1 MKMIRALLAAAA
13 CGVLL
18 SAGGCY
24 DRFKTS
30 SQSDVAG
37 DALDRAELAKE
48 TVSHWTNF
56 AALTAR
62 RLMEEYGPPDEVHAD
77 RLVWTNNGPWRRTVV
92 TNEQG
97 VGLLA
102 PGADQDIVEQAAGYR
117 PNPKQADAAAVETSN
132 FDRRVVFDP
141 RRGELSSRATREE
154 YNFLRLNLADDV
166 VHGRMQPNEAR
177 DSYASIVTFESS
189 GKTSPYLLGLR
200 FRPEVVPAP

>member
-1 MKMIRALLAAAA
+1 MKMIRGLLAAAA
-13 CGVLL
+13 CGALL
-18 SAGGCY
+18 SGGGCY

-30 SQSDVAG
+30 SQADVAG
-37 DALDRAELAKE
+37 NALDRAELAKE

-77 RLVWTNNGPWRRTVV
+77 HLVWIKNSPWRRTVV
-92 TNEQG
+92 SNEQG

-102 PGADQDIVEQAAGYR
+102 PGSDQDIVEQTVGYGA
-117 PNPKQADAAAVETSN
+117 NPKHAGAAASD

-141 RRGELSSRATREE
+141 RSGELSSRATREE

-166 VHGRMQPNEAR
+166 IRGRMRPQEAR
-177 DSYASIVTFESS
+177 DSYANLVSLDQA

-200 FRPEVVPAP
+200 FGPEVIPPP